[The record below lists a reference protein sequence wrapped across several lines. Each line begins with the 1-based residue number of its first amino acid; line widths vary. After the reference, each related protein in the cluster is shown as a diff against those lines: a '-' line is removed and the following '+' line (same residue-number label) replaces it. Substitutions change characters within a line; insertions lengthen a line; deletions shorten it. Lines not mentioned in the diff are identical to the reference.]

1 MNRRALAI
9 DVRDAAADLAVAR
22 RPSDLFRLVR
32 RLSRLVPCLESTACA
47 EAREILDA
55 ESAAQR
61 EFDRQL
67 ASMERQP

>member
-1 MNRRALAI
+1 MNRRALALDI
-9 DVRDAAADLAVAR
+9 RDTAADLAVAR

-32 RLSRLVPCLESTACA
+32 RISRLAPCLESAACA

-61 EFDRQL
+61 DYERQL